1 MTKQLQQSI
10 NQIWGV
16 KMTQE
21 EQLKIQQEH
30 ARQGKF
36 GEMNEAE
43 IEELE
48 KWSEEKLGTPFKEF
62 GEPECSFCN

>member
-10 NQIWGV
+10 NQTWGV

-30 ARQGKF
+30 MRQGKF
-36 GEMNEAE
+36 GEMTAEQIKE
-43 IEELE
+43 IEEME
-48 KWSEEKLGTPFKEF
+48 DEQEISA
-62 GEPECSFCN
+62 